1 MALQVLTQYSKFGN
15 VIRNIQNKLGNRA
28 LKSDLKS
35 TVTANNFR
43 CNENKHPETTS
54 YTQALSSTHLAG
66 ENTLAGAGHVYP
78 KFWVAKSIIAVGGVV
93 EESVC
98 RVWKIATLCFIVSGD
113 KHALYNKK
121 S

>member
-1 MALQVLTQYSKFGN
+1 M
-15 VIRNIQNKLGNRA
+15 
-28 LKSDLKS
+28 
-35 TVTANNFR
+35 
-43 CNENKHPETTS
+43 
-54 YTQALSSTHLAG
+54 
-66 ENTLAGAGHVYP
+66 AGAGHVYP

-98 RVWKIATLCFIVSGD
+98 RVWKIATLCFIVLGD

>member
-1 MALQVLTQYSKFGN
+1 MSQG
-15 VIRNIQNKLGNRA
+15 LGRTRA
-28 LKSDLKS
+28 
-35 TVTANNFR
+35 AER
-43 CNENKHPETTS
+43 PWER
-54 YTQALSSTHLAG
+54 G
-66 ENTLAGAGHVYP
+66 WAGAGRVYP